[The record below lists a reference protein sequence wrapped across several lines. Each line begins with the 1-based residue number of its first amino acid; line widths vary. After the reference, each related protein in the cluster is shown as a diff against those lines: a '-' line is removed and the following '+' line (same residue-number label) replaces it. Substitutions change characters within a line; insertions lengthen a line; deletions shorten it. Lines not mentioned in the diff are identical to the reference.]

1 MLKERFH
8 DRKIS
13 KLEGFVWKTVQ
24 AWLGGKSCFP
34 HTNAPNFGGRCNR
47 YFWDIRLKIL
57 GLGNFNVPFQLVLT
71 KLNCFRVYR
80 KLIAW
85 SSHEK
90 SLLWLN
96 KSWHDRT
103 RKDKQL
109 YISNDKWKIKKINTL
124 FHAYLVLGDVG
135 EKESAGKERPKRLT
149 TQWITKLAHSY

>member
-8 DRKIS
+8 NRKIS
-13 KLEGFVWKTVQ
+13 KLEGFVWKTMQ

-96 KSWHDRT
+96 KSMAWSDSHRQTALDIQWQMKDQENQHSISCIPRSWRCRWERIRRE
-103 RKDKQL
+103 RK
-109 YISNDKWKIKKINTL
+109 T
-124 FHAYLVLGDVG
+124 
-135 EKESAGKERPKRLT
+135 KETDYSMNNQIGP
-149 TQWITKLAHSY
+149 